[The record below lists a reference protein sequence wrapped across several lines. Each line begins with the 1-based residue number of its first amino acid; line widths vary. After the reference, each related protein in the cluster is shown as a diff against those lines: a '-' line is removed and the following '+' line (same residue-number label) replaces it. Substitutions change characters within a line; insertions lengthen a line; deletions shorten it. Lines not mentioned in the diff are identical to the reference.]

1 MKFSYDFKLSEHSGS
16 SRVYVC
22 GDITARI
29 DFLSG
34 SMMRVALFRDD
45 CKMLPTF
52 TVDPQNEFLTEGRD
66 KLSLDGFSL
75 FAPQVNETADGER
88 FYLGNVEA
96 ELNTH
101 NFVLSYKKD
110 GKLLFADRAPLAYN
124 FQNEF
129 GNGTYHYLTR
139 EKGEKIY
146 GLGDKGG
153 SVDKAGRTF
162 A

>member
-88 FYLGNVEA
+88 FSLGNVEA
-96 ELNTH
+96 ELDTH
-101 NFVLSYKKD
+101 NFVLSYKTASFF
-110 GKLLFADRAPLAYN
+110 LPTEHRLPIIF
-124 FQNEF
+124 
-129 GNGTYHYLTR
+129 
-139 EKGEKIY
+139 
-146 GLGDKGG
+146 
-153 SVDKAGRTF
+153 RTNSETVHIII
-162 A
+162 

>member
-1 MKFSYDFKLSEHSGS
+1 ME
-16 SRVYVC
+16 
-22 GDITARI
+22 
-29 DFLSG
+29 
-34 SMMRVALFRDD
+34 
-45 CKMLPTF
+45 
-52 TVDPQNEFLTEGRD
+52 
-66 KLSLDGFSL
+66 
-75 FAPQVNETADGER
+75 
-88 FYLGNVEA
+88 NVEA

-153 SVDKAGRTF
+153 SVNKAGRTF
-162 A
+162 RIETSDSMGYDAETSDPLYKHVPFYMCENSVGCYARDIGIGIGNVIEIPLHLQHIGAAGANPQRCARILIRGSSSGNLR

>member
-88 FYLGNVEA
+88 FSLENVEA

-139 EKGEKIY
+139 ERAKKYTASAIRAAASIRRG
-146 GLGDKGG
+146 
-153 SVDKAGRTF
+153 APF

>member
-16 SRVYVC
+16 SRVDVC
-22 GDITARI
+22 GGITARI

-34 SMMRVALFRDD
+34 SMVRVALFRDD

-52 TVDPQNEFLTEGRD
+52 TVDPQNEFLAEGRD

-88 FYLGNVEA
+88 FSLGNVEA

-124 FQNEF
+124 FISTCRFICVKIPSVATVSITIRPTVPLWISE
-129 GNGTYHYLTR
+129 
-139 EKGEKIY
+139 EK
-146 GLGDKGG
+146 
-153 SVDKAGRTF
+153 
-162 A
+162 

>member
-75 FAPQVNETADGER
+75 FAPQVNEKPMVSASIWEMSKQS
-88 FYLGNVEA
+88 L
-96 ELNTH
+96 
-101 NFVLSYKKD
+101 
-110 GKLLFADRAPLAYN
+110 
-124 FQNEF
+124 
-129 GNGTYHYLTR
+129 
-139 EKGEKIY
+139 I
-146 GLGDKGG
+146 
-153 SVDKAGRTF
+153 RTTLY
-162 A
+162 

>member
-88 FYLGNVEA
+88 FSLGNVEA
-96 ELNTH
+96 ELDTH

-146 GLGDKGG
+146 GLGDRAAASIRRG
-153 SVDKAGRTF
+153 APF

>member
-75 FAPQVNETADGER
+75 FVPQVNETADGER
-88 FYLGNVEA
+88 FSLGNVEA
-96 ELNTH
+96 ELNTQASGTTVSDSAISSL
-101 NFVLSYKKD
+101 NVRFIFCLSSKETAN
-110 GKLLFADRAPLAYN
+110 KLFR
-124 FQNEF
+124 
-129 GNGTYHYLTR
+129 R
-139 EKGEKIY
+139 RSSISS
-146 GLGDKGG
+146 DKFPERIF
-153 SVDKAGRTF
+153 S
-162 A
+162 